1 MLAGYRK
8 SSKEVGLSSKDRHAG
23 ISLGREGGQYAT
35 SRNQHN
41 HKSATHL
48 RKHRKKGK
56 EKIMNSSSYV
66 MNIYGVDKGTDQ
78 KNKSTNSFYQNRSSA
93 NPMKIQQ

>member
-1 MLAGYRK
+1 MGF
-8 SSKEVGLSSKDRHAG
+8 SSKGDRHGGLSQGDY
-23 ISLGREGGQYAT
+23 YAT
-35 SRNQHN
+35 SRNLHN

-66 MNIYGVDKGTDQ
+66 MNIYGVDKAIDQ
-78 KNKSTNSFYQNRSSA
+78 KNKSHSFHQNRSSA
-93 NPMKIQQ
+93 NPMKLQQ